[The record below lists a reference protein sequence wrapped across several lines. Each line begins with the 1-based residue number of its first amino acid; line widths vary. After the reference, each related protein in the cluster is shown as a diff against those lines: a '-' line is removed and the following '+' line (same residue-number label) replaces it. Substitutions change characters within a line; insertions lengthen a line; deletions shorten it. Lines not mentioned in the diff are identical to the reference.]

1 MAPSEPDSDSKR
13 LAGQHE
19 YVFSCP
25 SSFKLSFAV
34 WPIDDYTQKAP
45 LGKVRIRLK
54 EGNIKAVK
62 NLSGYHTFSGLPDG
76 TYTLSVEPDLYFP
89 EERVVDTS
97 TYSGSKEP
105 VIEIPL
111 RPRPLYPFPDRA
123 TLLRGMLA
131 AENCLPAGIIIKATA
146 KEPSKVTDTEVRGI
160 PDEKG
165 EFVFYFREPVKG
177 KTEVTLEIKGEG
189 VEKTLPVVVEEC
201 HNTFVGI
208 ISI

>member
-25 SSFKLSFAV
+25 SSFNLSFAV
-34 WPIDDYTQKAP
+34 WPVDDYTQKGA
-45 LGKVRIRLK
+45 LGKIRVRLK

-62 NLSGYHTFSGLPDG
+62 NLSGYQTFSGLPDD
-76 TYTLSVEPDLYFP
+76 TYTLSVEPELYFP
-89 EERVVDTS
+89 EERKVDTS

-111 RPRPLYPFPDRA
+111 KPRPLYPFPDRA

-131 AENCLPAGIIIKATA
+131 AENGLPAGITIKATA
-146 KEPSKVTDTEVRGI
+146 KEPSKVTEMEVRGI

-165 EFVFYFREPVKG
+165 EFVLYFRGPVKG

-189 VEKTLPVVVEEC
+189 VEKTLQAVVEEG
-201 HNTFVGI
+201 HNTFVGV